1 MQVYH
6 KHGVSLQRLPC
17 FGHLPECENANTLA
31 MGKAIRTSDDQK
43 LIKGKDVV
51 SPMCSDGQTIIFGF
65 TPALVLNTGH
75 LSFAIMSSQCQ

>member
-1 MQVYH
+1 
-6 KHGVSLQRLPC
+6 
-17 FGHLPECENANTLA
+17 